1 MQIQSLESIGMNA
14 LSLKQKL
21 TIGIT
26 VIGLITVFL
35 GATVFYSLQ
44 KSEGDTDIVNAAGRQ
59 RMLSQA
65 MSKSALSYSLAKNS
79 LQAAQAQVSE
89 LDRYITK
96 MRGTYAGMV
105 IGPAKKAGMKI
116 SMHPEKEHDTAL
128 PFPATFT
135 RIIGEKFAAEG
146 HFNVDIIAAD
156 PINPAQGLKDAIDQE
171 AFNFL
176 SANKNQVFSKEVEQD
191 NKLYLRYYTSDN
203 AVVEGC
209 ASCHTAMKNEVFKV
223 GDMLGIRRFTL
234 LFADDAMQ
242 GLARLNP
249 SLEEYE
255 TASAIFMQTLNALKS
270 GGEYPADLQMAS
282 LKSYPGNDSPEIQA
296 KIAEVEAAMTQFKAS
311 VTELITSEIGSNDYW
326 QAQHNVPHDANT
338 LLKLSNELTIQFAQI
353 ASINQTNVQWA
364 VTIMILAVISA
375 FIGLFLMINRAVLS
389 PLEKI
394 TQIANNVAQ
403 GDLTQKINSTRQDEI
418 GHLSSALDQM
428 SQNLNNMIT
437 RIADASQNLVLTS
450 NSISEATHRVTDG
463 AANQS
468 QQTEMVAVSANE
480 MEIVSQDISRNT
492 TEAADAANQAS
503 QVALESGNV
512 VNKSIEGM
520 TRISSSV
527 AEAARNVEQ
536 LAEHSDQIGKIVSV
550 IDDIAN
556 QTNLLALNA
565 AIEAARA
572 GDQGRGF
579 AVVADE
585 VRHLATRTTD
595 ATKEIAEM
603 IGNIQNGTRAAVGSM
618 QEGSNE
624 VESGSALVSQTGQ
637 SLQQIVQV
645 VDGLTDRI
653 QQIATASQ
661 EQSMS
666 MAEITNNISTISEV
680 AKTAKDQA
688 QLSLHSCS
696 DVANLAD
703 ELQGMVH
710 QFKL

>member
-1 MQIQSLESIGMNA
+1 MQA

-21 TIGIT
+21 ATGIT
-26 VIGLITVFL
+26 IIILIAICL
-35 GATVFYSLQ
+35 GITVFYSLQ
-44 KSEGDTDIVNAAGRQ
+44 KSEGDADIVNSAGRQ

-65 MSKSALSYSLAKNS
+65 MSNSALGYALAKNS
-79 LQAAQAQVSE
+79 LQAAQDQVSE

-105 IGPAKKAGMKI
+105 IGPAKQAGLKI
-116 SMHPEKEHDTAL
+116 SMHPEKEYDPAL

-135 RIIGEKFAAEG
+135 RIIGEKFAASG
-146 HFNVDIIAAD
+146 SFKVDIITED

-171 AFNFL
+171 AFVFL
-176 SANKNQVFSKEVEQD
+176 STNQDQVFFKEVAHD
-191 NKLYLRYYTSDN
+191 GKLYLRYYTSDN

-209 ASCHTAMKNEVFKV
+209 ASCHTAMKGTPFKV
-223 GDMLGIRRFTL
+223 GDMLGIRRFTI
-234 LFADDAMQ
+234 LFSDDIALGQ
-242 GLARLNP
+242 ARLNP
-249 SLEEYE
+249 SLEKYE
-255 TASAIFMQTLNALKS
+255 TASSIFTQTLTALKS
-270 GGEYPADLQMAS
+270 GGDYPADLQMTAF
-282 LKSYPGNDSPEIQA
+282 KSYEGNNDPDIQA
-296 KIAEVEAAMTQFKAS
+296 KITETEEIMANFTRS
-311 VTELITSEIGSNDYW
+311 VTTLITAKIGSNEYW
-326 QAQHNVPHDANT
+326 QAQHDVPNNANT
-338 LLKLSNELTIQFAQI
+338 LLKLSNDLTSQFAQI
-353 ASINQTNVQWA
+353 ANTNQTNVRWA
-364 VTIMILAVISA
+364 VTIMVLTVIIAFIGVFLMVNQAVISPV
-375 FIGLFLMINRAVLS
+375 G
-389 PLEKI
+389 KI
-394 TQIANNVAQ
+394 TAIANDIAQ
-403 GDLTQKINSTRQDEI
+403 GDLTQKINSSRQDEI
-418 GHLSSALDQM
+418 GQLSSSLDQM
-428 SQNLNNMIT
+428 SENLNSMIAK
-437 RIADASQNLVLTS
+437 IADTSQNLVLTS
-450 NSISEATHRVTDG
+450 NSISDATQQVTDG

-512 VNKSIEGM
+512 VHKSIAGM
-520 TRISSSV
+520 ERISSSV
-527 AEAARNVEQ
+527 AEAAHNVEQ
-536 LAEHSDQIGKIVSV
+536 LATHSEQIGKIVSV

-603 IGNIQNGTRAAVGSM
+603 ISNIQNGTSAAVNSM

-624 VESGSALVSQTGQ
+624 VEAGSVLVSQTGQ
-637 SLQQIVQV
+637 SLQQIVEV

-653 QQIATASQ
+653 QQIATATQ

-666 MAEITNNISTISEV
+666 MADVTTNITNISEV

-688 QLSLHSCS
+688 QLSLDSCS
-696 DVANLAD
+696 DVTNLAH
-703 ELQGMVH
+703 EMQGMIQ

>member
-1 MQIQSLESIGMNA
+1 MQA
-14 LSLKQKL
+14 LSLKRKL
-21 TIGIT
+21 AIGIAAILMVT
-26 VIGLITVFL
+26 IFL

-44 KSEGDTDIVNAAGRQ
+44 KSEGDADIVNTAGRQ

-65 MSKSALSYSLAKNS
+65 MSNSALGYALAKNG

-96 MRGTYAGMV
+96 MRGTYAGMI
-105 IGPAKKAGMKI
+105 IGPAKQAGLKI
-116 SMHPEKEHDTAL
+116 SMHPEKEYDPAL

-135 RIIGEKFAAEG
+135 RIIGEKFAASG
-146 HFNVDIIAAD
+146 SFNVDIIAED
-156 PINPAQGLKDAIDQE
+156 PINPAQGLKDAIDLE
-171 AFNFL
+171 AFTFL
-176 SANKNQVFSKEVEQD
+176 SANKDKIFFKEIEQD
-191 NKLYLRYYTSDN
+191 DKLYLRYYTSDN

-209 ASCHTAMKNEVFKV
+209 ASCHTAMKGTPFKV
-223 GDMLGIRRFTL
+223 GDMLGIRRFTI
-234 LFADDAMQ
+234 LFSDNIMQ
-242 GLARLNP
+242 GQARLNP
-249 SLEEYE
+249 SLEKYE
-255 TASAIFMQTLNALKS
+255 TTSAIFIQTLQALKS
-270 GGEYPADLQMAS
+270 GGDYPADLQMSAF
-282 LKSYPGNDSPEIQA
+282 KSFTGNNDPIIQA
-296 KIAEVEAAMTQFKAS
+296 KISEIEGVMAQFTSS
-311 VTELITSEIGSNDYW
+311 VSKLTTAKIGSNDYW
-326 QAQHNVPHDANT
+326 QAQYDVPNNANK
-338 LLKLSNELTIQFAQI
+338 LLKLSNDLTSQFAQI
-353 ASINQTNVQWA
+353 ANANQTTVRWA
-364 VTIMILAVISA
+364 VVIMVLAVITA
-375 FIGLFLMINRAVLS
+375 FIGLFLMLNQTVLS
-389 PLEKI
+389 PVEKI
-394 TQIANNVAQ
+394 TKIANDIAQ
-403 GDLTQKINSTRQDEI
+403 GDLTQKIESSRQDEI
-418 GHLSSALDQM
+418 GQLSSSLDQM
-428 SQNLNNMIT
+428 SQNLNSMIT
-437 RIADASQNLVLTS
+437 KIADTSQNLVLTGS
-450 NSISEATHRVTDG
+450 SISDATQQVTDG
-463 AANQS
+463 ATNQS

-512 VNKSIEGM
+512 VHKSIEGM
-520 TRISSSV
+520 ERISSSV
-527 AEAARNVEQ
+527 AEAAHNVEQ

-603 IGNIQNGTRAAVGSM
+603 IGNIQNGTSAAVSSM
-618 QEGSNE
+618 QEGSSE

-637 SLQQIVQV
+637 SLQQIVEV

-653 QQIATASQ
+653 QQIATATQ

-666 MAEITNNISTISEV
+666 MAEITSNITNISEV

-688 QLSLHSCS
+688 QLSLDSCS
-696 DVANLAD
+696 DVTNLAH
-703 ELQGMVH
+703 EMQGMIQ

>member
-1 MQIQSLESIGMNA
+1 MNA
-14 LSLKQKL
+14 LSLKRKL
-21 TIGIT
+21 AIGTTAIILVT
-26 VIGLITVFL
+26 LFL

-44 KSEGDTDIVNAAGRQ
+44 KSEGDSDIVNTAGRQ

-96 MRGTYAGMV
+96 MRGTYAGMI
-105 IGPAKKAGMKI
+105 IGQAKQAGLKI
-116 SMHPEKEHDTAL
+116 SMHPEKENSPAL

-135 RIIGEKFAAEG
+135 RIIGEKFADSG
-146 HFNVDIIAAD
+146 SFSVDVIADD

-171 AFNFL
+171 AFRFL
-176 SANKNQVFSKEVEQD
+176 SANKDQIFFKEVEHD

-209 ASCHTAMKNEVFKV
+209 ASCHTAMKNEIFKV
-223 GDMLGIRRFTL
+223 GDMLGIRRFTI
-234 LFADDAMQ
+234 LFADNVAL
-242 GLARLNP
+242 GRARLNP

-255 TASAIFMQTLNALKS
+255 TASAVFTKTLSALKS
-270 GGEYPADLQMAS
+270 GGEYPADLQMTTFKPYAGSDNPDIQNKITEIES
-282 LKSYPGNDSPEIQA
+282 LMGHFTN
-296 KIAEVEAAMTQFKAS
+296 S
-311 VTELITSEIGSNDYW
+311 VTKLTTSEIGSNDYW
-326 QAQHNVPHDANT
+326 QAQHEVPNNANK
-338 LLKLSNELTIQFAQI
+338 LLKLSNDLTTQFAQI
-353 ASINQTNVQWA
+353 ANTNQTNVRWA
-364 VTIMILAVISA
+364 VGIMVLAVIAA
-375 FIGLFLMINRAVLS
+375 FIGLFLMVNRTVLS
-389 PLEKI
+389 PVEKI
-394 TQIANNVAQ
+394 TKIANDVAQ
-403 GDLTQKINSTRQDEI
+403 GDLTQKISSSREDEI
-418 GHLSSALDQM
+418 GQLSTSLDQM
-428 SQNLNNMIT
+428 SHNLNSMIT
-437 RIADASQNLVLTS
+437 KIADASQNLVLTS
-450 NSISEATHRVTDG
+450 NSISDATQQVTDG
-463 AANQS
+463 AVNQS

-512 VNKSIEGM
+512 VSKSIAGM
-520 TRISSSV
+520 ERISSSV
-527 AEAARNVEQ
+527 AEAANNVEQ

-603 IGNIQNGTRAAVGSM
+603 IRNIQNGTSAAVSSM
-618 QEGSNE
+618 QEGRSE
-624 VESGSALVSQTGQ
+624 VESGATLVNQTGQ
-637 SLQQIVQV
+637 SLQQIVEV
-645 VDGLTDRI
+645 VDSLTDRI

-666 MAEITNNISTISEV
+666 MAEITTNITNISGV
-680 AKTAKDQA
+680 ANTAKEQA
-688 QLSLHSCS
+688 QLSLQSCT
-696 DVANLAD
+696 DVTGLAH
-703 ELQGMVH
+703 EMQGMIQ